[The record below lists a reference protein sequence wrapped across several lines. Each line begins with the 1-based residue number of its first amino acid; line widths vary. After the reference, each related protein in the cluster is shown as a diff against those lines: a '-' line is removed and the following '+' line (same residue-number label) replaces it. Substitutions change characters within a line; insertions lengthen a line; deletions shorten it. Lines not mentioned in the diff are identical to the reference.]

1 MARLLDNETD
11 SAVVYIAAQ
20 PAPGEIAPAGALDDA
35 IKKMEESLEHVLA
48 VAGAIG
54 CR

>member
-20 PAPGEIAPAGALDDA
+20 PAPGEIAPAGALL
-35 IKKMEESLEHVLA
+35 KKVEESLEHVLA
-48 VAGAIG
+48 MAGAIG